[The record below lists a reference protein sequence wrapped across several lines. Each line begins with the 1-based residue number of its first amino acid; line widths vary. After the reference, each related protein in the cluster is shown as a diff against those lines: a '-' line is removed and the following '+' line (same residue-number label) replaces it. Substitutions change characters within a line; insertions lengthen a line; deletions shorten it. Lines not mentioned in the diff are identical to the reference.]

1 MILTVFSR
9 IRSIDEIPPVMRKE
23 FERIG
28 MDRAVAIMNGTY
40 VRGFY
45 RSPEGA
51 LLYVHPGSGLWNG
64 FPIRVGVPS
73 EIAVIR
79 LERRV

>member
-1 MILTVFSR
+1 MFPR
-9 IRSIDEIPPVMRKE
+9 YRANEE
-23 FERIG
+23 FALQLSGHTHGGQIIG

-45 RSPEGA
+45 RSPEGT

-79 LERRV
+79 LERRRA

>member
-1 MILTVFSR
+1 
-9 IRSIDEIPPVMRKE
+9 
-23 FERIG
+23 
-28 MDRAVAIMNGTY
+28 MNGTY